1 MDAYEKNGG
10 SMDLAEVRQR
20 MADGRLYVGYDP
32 EIFAEQGRRRDVLD
46 AYNALSLS
54 SSEERGA
61 LLAQLVA
68 EVGEGCMIEPPF
80 HANWSGANLH
90 LGNNVYANMGL
101 TLVDDAAIFIED
113 DVMIGPNVTI
123 CTAEHPVSPRLRA
136 KGLQYNKP
144 VRICAGAW
152 LGAGCVVLAGVTV
165 GAGSVI
171 GAGSVVTRDV
181 PAGVIAVGNP
191 CRVLREIGEKDE
203 LTYDHGRPVEGLWLD
218 A

>member
-1 MDAYEKNGG
+1 
-10 SMDLAEVRQR
+10 MDLTEVRRR
-20 MADGRLYVGYDP
+20 MADGRLYVCNDP
-32 EIFAEQGRRRDVLD
+32 ELFAEQGCRRDVLD
-46 AYNALSLS
+46 AYNALSFGC
-54 SSEERGA
+54 SEERDA
-61 LLAQLVA
+61 LLRELVA
-68 EVGEGCMIEPPF
+68 EVGEDCMIEPPF
-80 HANWSGANLH
+80 HANWGGANLH

-101 TLVDDAAIFIED
+101 TLVDDADIFIED

-123 CTAEHPVSPRLRA
+123 CAAAHPVSPRLRA

-152 LGAGCVVLAGVTV
+152 LGAGCVVLPGVTV

-181 PAGVIAVGNP
+181 PANVVAAGNP

-203 LTYDHGRPVEGLWLD
+203 RFYDHDKPVEELWLD

>member
-1 MDAYEKNGG
+1 
-10 SMDLAEVRQR
+10 MDLTEVRRR
-20 MADGRLYVGYDP
+20 MADGRLYVCNDP
-32 EIFAEQGRRRDVLD
+32 ELFAEQGCRRDVLD
-46 AYNALSLS
+46 AYNALSFGC
-54 SSEERGA
+54 SEERDA
-61 LLAQLVA
+61 LLRELVA
-68 EVGEGCMIEPPF
+68 EVGENCMIEPPF
-80 HANWSGANLH
+80 HANWGGANLH

-101 TLVDDAAIFIED
+101 TLVDDADIFIED

-123 CTAEHPVSPRLRA
+123 CTAAHPVSPRLRA

-152 LGAGCVVLAGVTV
+152 LGAGCVVLPGVTV

-171 GAGSVVTRDV
+171 GAGSVVTHDV
-181 PAGVIAVGNP
+181 PAGVVAVGSP

-203 LTYDHGRPVEGLWLD
+203 RFYDHDKPVEELWLD

>member
-1 MDAYEKNGG
+1 
-10 SMDLAEVRQR
+10 MDLTEVRQR
-20 MADGRLYVGYDP
+20 MADGRLYVCNDP
-32 EIFAEQGRRRDVLD
+32 ELFAEQGRRRDLLD
-46 AYNALSLS
+46 AYNALPFGSP
-54 SSEERGA
+54 EERDA
-61 LLAQLVA
+61 LLRQLVA
-68 EVGEGCMIEPPF
+68 EAGEGCMIEPPF

-101 TLVDDAAIFIED
+101 TLVDDADIFVED

-123 CTAEHPVSPRLRA
+123 CTASHPVSPRLRA

-152 LGAGCVVLAGVTV
+152 LGAGCVVLPGVTV
-165 GAGSVI
+165 GAGAVV

-181 PAGVIAVGNP
+181 PANVVAAGNP

-203 LTYDHGRPVEGLWLD
+203 RFYDHDKPVEGFWLD

>member
-1 MDAYEKNGG
+1 
-10 SMDLAEVRQR
+10 MDLAEVRLR
-20 MADGRLYVGYDP
+20 MADGRLYVCNSP
-32 EIFAEQGRRRDVLD
+32 ELFAEQERRRDVLD
-46 AYNALSLS
+46 AYNALPFS
-54 SSEERGA
+54 SSEERDA

-68 EVGEGCMIEPPF
+68 
-80 HANWSGANLH
+80 NWGGANLH

-101 TLVDDAAIFIED
+101 TLVDDAGIFIED

-123 CTAEHPVSPRLRA
+123 CTASHPISPRLRA

-152 LGAGCVVLAGVTV
+152 LGAGCVVLPGVTV

-181 PAGVIAVGNP
+181 PVGVVAAGNP

-203 LTYDHGRPVEGLWLD
+203 RVYDHNRPIEECWLD

>member
-1 MDAYEKNGG
+1 
-10 SMDLAEVRQR
+10 MDLTEVRRR
-20 MADGRLYVGYDP
+20 MADGQLYVCNNQ
-32 EIFAEQGRRRDVLD
+32 ELFAEQGRRRDVLD
-46 AYNALSLS
+46 AYNALSFS
-54 SSEERGA
+54 SSEERDA

-68 EVGEGCMIEPPF
+68 EVGKGCMIEPPF
-80 HANWSGANLH
+80 HANWGGANLH

-101 TLVDDAAIFIED
+101 TLVDDADIFIED

-123 CTAEHPVSPRLRA
+123 CTASHPVSPRLRA

-152 LGAGCVVLAGVTV
+152 LGAGCVVLPGVTV

-181 PAGVIAVGNP
+181 PAGAVAAGNP

-203 LTYDHGRPVEGLWLD
+203 RVYDHDKPIEERWFDE
-218 A
+218 

>member
-1 MDAYEKNGG
+1 
-10 SMDLAEVRQR
+10 MDLTEVRRR
-20 MADGRLYVGYDP
+20 MADGRLYVCNDP
-32 EIFAEQGRRRDVLD
+32 ELFAEQGCRRDVLD
-46 AYNALSLS
+46 AYNALSFGC
-54 SSEERGA
+54 SEERDA
-61 LLAQLVA
+61 LLRELVA
-68 EVGEGCMIEPPF
+68 EVGEDCMIEPPF
-80 HANWSGANLH
+80 HANWGGANLH

-101 TLVDDAAIFIED
+101 TLVDDADIFIED

-123 CTAEHPVSPRLRA
+123 CTAAHPVSPRLRA

-152 LGAGCVVLAGVTV
+152 LGAGCVVLPGVTV

-181 PAGVIAVGNP
+181 PANVVAAGNP

-203 LTYDHGRPVEGLWLD
+203 RFYDHDKPVEELWLD